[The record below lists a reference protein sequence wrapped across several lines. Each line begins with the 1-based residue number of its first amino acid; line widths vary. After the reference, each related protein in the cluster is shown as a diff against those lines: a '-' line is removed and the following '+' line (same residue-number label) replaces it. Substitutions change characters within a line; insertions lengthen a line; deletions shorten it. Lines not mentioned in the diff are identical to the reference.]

1 MYASHARSTH
11 YTRASRQP
19 PIKARRSSITL
30 AATPSIPG
38 PVDCT
43 RQYSRHIGA
52 LSSCV
57 LWLSMLGRRYL
68 PWSSAALYIYTSP
81 SWKQIVLNAKQP
93 LCPSRQS
100 ISQQQ
105 RDAALARPRRATHT
119 DNQHAREYRY
129 GDVCNSPTS
138 ASGASYYSL
147 PTWVS
152 LHRVSHQLIAVAA
165 SMPPPTDPPTRP
177 IRSSDLHRQQQQR
190 LRPP

>member
-1 MYASHARSTH
+1 
-11 YTRASRQP
+11 
-19 PIKARRSSITL
+19 L
-30 AATPSIPG
+30 A
-38 PVDCT
+38 
-43 RQYSRHIGA
+43 
-52 LSSCV
+52 SCV
-57 LWLSMLGRRYL
+57 LWLSMLGWRYL

-129 GDVCNSPTS
+129 GDVCSPPTS

-147 PTWVS
+147 PTWVP
-152 LHRVSHQLIAVAA
+152 LHRVSHQLIAVA
-165 SMPPPTDPPTRP
+165 SMPPTDPPTRP
-177 IRSSDLHRQQQQR
+177 IRSSSPTAAAAPAAATMMQPQHSKGHAVATAATCEPWRPSCQQQATAR
-190 LRPP
+190 RP